1 MLQLDPPIPVV
12 TPKGK
17 ALAYGWIDNGVE
29 HDLQW
34 ICAQDSTGEWWTWR
48 NQQVR
53 AQINITHG
61 RDHISPF
68 YDPADVAFKGYSSY
82 APDVPITP
90 EESKPARQQCWGA
103 GKIFVEKSYGD
114 KEDNNPLKQRYIKTI
129 PGEGVE
135 AYQWEGKIVLNNDP
149 RWTPWAHSMPGEGKF
164 LFKDY
169 NGKIF
174 EGEHRASK
182 LRGGSYILLP
192 PEFDGWKIEYWYQE
206 EGEWKRP

>member
-17 ALAYGWIDNGVE
+17 ALAHGWIDNGVE

-34 ICAQDSTGEWWTWR
+34 ICVQDSTGEWWTWK
-48 NQQVR
+48 NPDIR
-53 AQINITHG
+53 AQKNITHG
-61 RDHISPF
+61 REHISPF
-68 YDPADVAFKGYSSY
+68 YNPTDMAFKGYSVY
-82 APDVPITP
+82 APDVPISP
-90 EESKPARQQCWGA
+90 KDSKPASQQLSGQ
-103 GKIFVEKSYGD
+103 GKAFVEKYYG
-114 KEDNNPLKQRYIKTI
+114 
-129 PGEGVE
+129 GEGV
-135 AYQWEGKIVLNNDP
+135 AYQWEGKIIFDNDK

-192 PEFDGWKIEYWYQE
+192 PEFDGWKIEWWYQE

>member
-68 YDPADVAFKGYSSY
+68 YDPADVAFKGYSCY
-82 APDVPITP
+82 APNVPISP
-90 EESKPARQQCWGA
+90 EDSKPVSQQLSGQ
-103 GKIFVEKSYGD
+103 GKVFVEKYYG
-114 KEDNNPLKQRYIKTI
+114 
-129 PGEGVE
+129 GEPQE
-135 AYQWEGKIVLNNDP
+135 KHDDPIAYEWEGKVIISNEIK
-149 RWTPWAHSMPGEGKF
+149 WIPWSHSMPGEGKF

-192 PEFDGWKIEYWYQE
+192 PEFDGWKIECWYQGE
-206 EGEWKRP
+206 REWKRP